1 MEINHS
7 PNNSNQI
14 KHLEFINSIDLKPSE
29 TDFLKL
35 FKIVDKPKFTEFS
48 E

>member
-1 MEINHS
+1 MEIIHLPS
-7 PNNSNQI
+7 KNNQM

-29 TDFLKL
+29 TEFLKL
-35 FKIVDKPKFTEFS
+35 FKIVDKPKFTERS

>member
-1 MEINHS
+1 MEIIHS
-7 PNNSNQI
+7 PIKNNQI

-29 TDFLKL
+29 TEFLKL
-35 FKIVDKPKFTEFS
+35 FKIVDNPKFAELS